1 MKWISAKWCGCCLM
15 VLGGLWITTARG
27 EAQVVEGDNGWL
39 FLAQELRHLDA
50 GPFWGDAAQRV
61 SQATREDARD
71 PTPAIVAFHQ
81 ALAEKG
87 ITLLLVPVPP
97 KALMMS
103 EEVPEDKV
111 SDEWGSA
118 LDTYYALLREQG
130 VQVVDLRDR
139 FREESPGRPYYC
151 REDSHWSGAGCVA
164 GAEVVAEAI
173 LPLIPQGASGYAVN
187 WKDLEIQGDLR
198 VMMGGENRERI
209 ALREVTENGAIAST
223 TADTSPVL
231 VLGDS
236 HTLVF
241 HDGGDMHTQ
250 GAGFVDQLAY
260 ALGQP
265 VDLIGVRGSGATP
278 ARVSLFRKAQRI
290 PGYWAGKK
298 VVVWCF
304 AAREFTESDG
314 WRVLPIER

>member
-1 MKWISAKWCGCCLM
+1 MKWMTAKYCGCCLV
-15 VLGGLWITTARG
+15 VLGGLWITMARV
-27 EAQVVEGDNGWL
+27 EAQVVEGGNGWL

-50 GPFWGDAAQRV
+50 GPFWGEAAQTV
-61 SQATREDARD
+61 SRATREDARD

-87 ITLLLVPVPP
+87 ISLLLVPVPP
-97 KALMMS
+97 KALMVS
-103 EEVPEDKV
+103 EEVPEGIV
-111 SDEWGSA
+111 SDGWGDA
-118 LDTYYALLREQG
+118 LDTYYQLLREQG
-130 VQVVDLRDR
+130 VQVVDLRER
-139 FREESPGRPYYC
+139 FREETPDRPYYC
-151 REDSHWSGAGCVA
+151 REDSHWSGLGCVA
-164 GAEVVAEAI
+164 AAEVVAEAI
-173 LPLIPQGASGYAVN
+173 SAYVPPVPSPYAVT
-187 WKDLEIQGDLR
+187 WKDMEIQGDLR
-198 VMMGGENRERI
+198 VMMGGENREWI
-209 ALREVTENGAIAST
+209 ALREVTENGAIAAT
-223 TADTSPVL
+223 TADDSPVL

-250 GAGFVDQLAY
+250 GAGFVDQLAH

-278 ARVSLFRKAQRI
+278 ARVSLFRKAQRT
-290 PGYWAGKK
+290 PGYWEGKK